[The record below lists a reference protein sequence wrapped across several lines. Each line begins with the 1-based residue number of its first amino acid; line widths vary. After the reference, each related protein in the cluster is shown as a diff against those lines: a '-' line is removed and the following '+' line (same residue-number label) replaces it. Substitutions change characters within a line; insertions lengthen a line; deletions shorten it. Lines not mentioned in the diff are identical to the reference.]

1 MIIRQHLNTE
11 TANLSV
17 RHFRLHVYSY
27 DIHLSTIHTVDK
39 IVQFSEKVSREKETN
54 NVTCEV
60 FGQAR
65 PDN

>member
-1 MIIRQHLNTE
+1 M
-11 TANLSV
+11 
-17 RHFRLHVYSY
+17 
-27 DIHLSTIHTVDK
+27 STIHTVDK